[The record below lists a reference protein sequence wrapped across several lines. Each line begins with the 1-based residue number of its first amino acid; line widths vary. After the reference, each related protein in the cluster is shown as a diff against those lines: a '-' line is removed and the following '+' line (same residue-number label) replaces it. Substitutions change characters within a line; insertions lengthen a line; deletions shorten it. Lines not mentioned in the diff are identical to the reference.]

1 MRYTNWLKTPL
12 NGITEGDKEVVY
24 MDFIGM
30 LVKGDMLA
38 TIVNVI
44 TVVITLDFISNFA
57 YALRIR

>member
-1 MRYTNWLKTPL
+1 
-12 NGITEGDKEVVY
+12 
-24 MDFIGM
+24 MDFIGL

-57 YALRIR
+57 YILRIR